1 MSLNGAMRA
10 SARGLSAERTRMDL
24 TSVNLA
30 NANSMKVGFN
40 DAYRARIAIL
50 SASPEGPKIEKIVA
64 DQSDFRRV
72 QDLGNPN
79 ADAKGWVTYSNVN
92 PIHQMVDMMSAQR
105 SYEANIAAFNSAK
118 SMNRMA
124 LTIGRV

>member
-30 NANSMKVGFN
+30 NANSMKTAFSE
-40 DAYRARIAIL
+40 AYRGRIAIL
-50 SASPEGPKIEKIVA
+50 SGSPEGPKIDRIVA
-64 DQSDFRRV
+64 DQSEFRRV
-72 QDLGNPN
+72 PDAGNPN
-79 ADAKGWVTYSNVN
+79 ADADGFVTYSNVN